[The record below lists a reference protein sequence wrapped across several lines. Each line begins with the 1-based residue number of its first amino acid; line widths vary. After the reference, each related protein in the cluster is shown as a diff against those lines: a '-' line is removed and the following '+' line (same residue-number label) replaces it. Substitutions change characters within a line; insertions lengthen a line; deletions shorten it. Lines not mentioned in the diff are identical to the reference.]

1 MYAYQDVLLSLYVP
15 VHESQVIF
23 IVLGILVE

>member
-1 MYAYQDVLLSLYVP
+1 MYAHQDVLLSLYVS